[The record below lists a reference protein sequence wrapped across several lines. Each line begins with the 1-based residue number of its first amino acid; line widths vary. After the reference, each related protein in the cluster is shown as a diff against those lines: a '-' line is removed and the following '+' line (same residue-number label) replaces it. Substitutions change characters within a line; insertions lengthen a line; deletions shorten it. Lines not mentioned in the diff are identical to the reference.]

1 MVFRSNC
8 SVGLVDNKNKKT
20 PLYETMKELFV
31 QQEEAAKEMRR
42 RSNRL
47 PAFEQIAEF
56 SENWL
61 AQKGK

>member
-1 MVFRSNC
+1 M
-8 SVGLVDNKNKKT
+8 VDNKNKKT

-42 RSNRL
+42 RTNRL
-47 PAFEQIAEF
+47 PAFEQMAEF